1 MSGMKVSQAE
11 KAARGHWSRIL
22 PALGVNVLKNRH
34 QPCPVCAGKDRFR
47 FDDREG
53 RGTWFCNQC
62 GAGDG
67 LTLVSKVLDVD
78 ISEAA
83 DRINGVT
90 GNLPPVSQEILV
102 SDAVDKEAGKQAA
115 ALLAARLLEKSRQTT
130 GNAYLTGKGFSALS
144 CRELTSIHK
153 VGGVTFLAGDLI
165 VPLYADGELVNLQ
178 LINADGGKCFLKGG
192 QVKDAFYLVE
202 GTTKAAKR
210 LWIAEGYATALTINL
225 LTGDAVMVAFSSVN
239 FLSLAS
245 IACSQYPTHQII
257 IGKRLVRTVL
267 IFTESSDQLS
277 RATDRVP
284 GLPASPGYVQ

>member
-47 FDDREG
+47 FDDQEG

-67 LTLVSKVLDVD
+67 LALVSKVLDVG

-83 DRINGVT
+83 DRINGIT
-90 GNLPPVSQEILV
+90 GNLPSVSQEMLE
-102 SDAVDKEAGKQAA
+102 SGYLENETGKQAA
-115 ALLAARLLEKSRQTT
+115 AALAARLFEKSHQTT
-130 GNAYLTGKGFSALS
+130 GNAYLTGKGFSTLP
-144 CRELTSIHK
+144 CRELTAVHK
-153 VGGVTFLAGDLI
+153 VGGMTFRMGDLI

-192 QVKDAFYLVE
+192 
-202 GTTKAAKR
+202 
-210 LWIAEGYATALTINL
+210 
-225 LTGDAVMVAFSSVN
+225 
-239 FLSLAS
+239 
-245 IACSQYPTHQII
+245 
-257 IGKRLVRTVL
+257 
-267 IFTESSDQLS
+267 
-277 RATDRVP
+277 
-284 GLPASPGYVQ
+284 